1 MSYRPKR
8 TKKDKNHLD
17 IVKACREEG
26 MVVWDLA
33 DLGGEILDI
42 IVFWKGK
49 ILVVEIKDVGKEK
62 NLTEGEEQ
70 SIATLR
76 KVGIEALVA
85 SSAQQIISAFDEK
98 E

>member
-17 IVKACREEG
+17 IVRMCREEG
-26 MVVWDLA
+26 MIVWDLA

-62 NLTEGEEQ
+62 NLTESEKQ
-70 SIATLR
+70 SIASLR

-85 SSAQQIISAFDEK
+85 SNTQQIINAFEEK

>member
-17 IVKACREEG
+17 IVKMCREEG
-26 MVVWDLA
+26 MIVWDLA

-62 NLTEGEEQ
+62 NLTESEKQ
-70 SIATLR
+70 SIASLR

-85 SSAQQIISAFDEK
+85 SNTQQIINAFEEK

>member
-1 MSYRPKR
+1 M
-8 TKKDKNHLD
+8 
-17 IVKACREEG
+17 I
-26 MVVWDLA
+26 VWDLA

-62 NLTEGEEQ
+62 NLTESEKQ
-70 SIATLR
+70 SIASLR

-85 SSAQQIISAFDEK
+85 SNTQQIINAFEEK